1 MSTNGNSGVLVPHT
15 APSTPS
21 RIGQATAVEQSRAVA
36 EVEAA
41 IVVAMRH
48 PRNVP
53 AAIEAMR
60 ESCSQPA
67 LAERAF
73 FRFPR
78 GGQTVSGPSV
88 HLARE
93 LARVW
98 GNFQYGIAEL
108 RRDDEYGQSEMIAFA
123 WDVQTNTRNSSAFIQ
138 PHMRDKRDGPERL
151 TDMRDIYESNANA
164 GARRV
169 REAIFA
175 SLPTWFVEEA
185 KDLCDNTLKN
195 GGGKPLAQRVADA
208 ISAFGS
214 IGVSQAGLEAKTGQP
229 SSKWT
234 EHDVAQLGVI
244 YKSIQRGEISKDEEF
259 PAGSERTTVADLIG
273 TSPQAAAVSPPAA
286 GAPPPAPEPQGER
299 PETPVE
305 LSNEP
310 GSVTT
315 EQVNSLWQ
323 LATSRYEFTKDDKGH
338 WWQACEHLIGR
349 KLTGG
354 TVGNLSAREAAHLL
368 DDILPA
374 IAKRDD
380 LIVRLAAPPGET
392 Q

>member
-1 MSTNGNSGVLVPHT
+1 MSSNGNGGVLVPHT
-15 APSTPS
+15 APATPA

-53 AAIEAMR
+53 GAIEAMR
-60 ESCSQPA
+60 ESCAQTA

-185 KDLCDNTLKN
+185 KDLCNKTLMN
-195 GGGKPLAQRVADA
+195 GGGKPLATRVADA
-208 ISAFGS
+208 IAVFGK
-214 IGVSQAGLEAKTGQP
+214 AGITAGQLEAKTGLA
-229 SSKWT
+229 SGKWT
-234 EHDVAQLGVI
+234 EHDVAQLSVI
-244 YKSIQRGEISKDEEF
+244 YRSLQRGEISKEEEF
-259 PAGSERTTVADLIG
+259 PADAARTT
-273 TSPQAAAVSPPAA
+273 AAELLGGDSKDPAAPPAA
-286 GAPPPAPEPQGER
+286 PPAPAVPAADR
-299 PETPVE
+299 P
-305 LSNEP
+305 
-310 GSVTT
+310 
-315 EQVNSLWQ
+315 
-323 LATSRYEFTKDDKGH
+323 LATRSSLAKVLARIPLGQPEDVSEFLAWHTGRPDATALADLTKDEIIGIDGYI
-338 WWQACEHLIGR
+338 EH
-349 KLTGG
+349 
-354 TVGNLSAREAAHLL
+354 A
-368 DDILPA
+368 
-374 IAKRDD
+374 
-380 LIVRLAAPPGET
+380 LAAAENDPAVAAET
-392 Q
+392 IWTEYRASQQGQQDA